1 MSRCLVTGHLG
12 YIGSRV
18 YERLQELGHEV
29 LGIDYKED
37 RRQDVSLLLK
47 EDMDGKFH
55 PRYLGFRP
63 EYIFHLACIPRV
75 EYSIE
80 EPVATM
86 INNVIQTS
94 HLLNFARKVGAIRV
108 IYSGSSSVAG
118 NGAGP
123 ESPYGLQKLVS
134 EMECELYAKLYGVD
148 TVTLRYF
155 NVYSRCQKADD
166 AYATAIANWMHFIRE
181 GRVPFITGDGEQ
193 RRDMA
198 HLTDVVT
205 ANIFAME
212 YEGHFGGRYYDVGTG
227 DNISL
232 NEVKEIVLEYHPGLE
247 FESRPPRPGDV
258 EVTRANITPLQELG
272 WNPNVPIKI
281 GIEECF
287 NFKKEKK

>member
-47 EDMDGKFH
+47 EDVDGKFH

-80 EPVATM
+80 KPVETT

-94 HLLNFARKVGAIRV
+94 HLLNFARKVGAKRV
-108 IYSGSSSVAG
+108 IYSGSSSVVG
-118 NGAGP
+118 NGNGP
-123 ESPYGLQKLVS
+123 ESPYGLQKLIS
-134 EMECELYAKLYGVD
+134 EMECELYTKLYGID

-155 NVYSRCQKADD
+155 NVYSPCQKADGP
-166 AYATAIANWMHFIRE
+166 YATAVANWMHFIRE
-181 GRVPFITGDGEQ
+181 EQQPFITGDGEQ

-198 HLTDVVT
+198 HLEDVVA

-212 YEGHFGGRYYDVGTG
+212 YKEDFGGGHYDVGTG

-232 NEVKEIVLEYHPGLE
+232 NEIKRIVEKYHPYVN
-247 FESRPPRPGDV
+247 FEYCVARQGDV
-258 EVTRANITPLQELG
+258 MTTRAEVGPLQELG

>member
-12 YIGSRV
+12 YIGSKV
-18 YERLQELGHEV
+18 YARLQEEGHEV
-29 LGIDYKED
+29 LGIDYRD
-37 RRQDVSLLLK
+37 DPRQDVSRVLK
-47 EDMDGKFH
+47 EDSGGGFH
-55 PRYLGFRP
+55 PLYMGFKP

-198 HLTDVVT
+198 HLTDVVA